1 MLSTEGIDTHTNLSR
16 STCVGR
22 RLTATDDA
30 DISDREDLGPVCF
43 LLFAVGMYF
52 NIK

>member
-1 MLSTEGIDTHTNLSR
+1 MGFDTHTNLSR

-30 DISDREDLGPVCF
+30 DISNREGWGPVCF
-43 LLFAVGMYF
+43 LLFAVVMYF